1 MGNENVIP
9 FPAVINP
16 MALMQM
22 PRVTT
27 DLLDKGLI
35 DLDSYKLITD
45 AMAADI
51 TFLHSV
57 ANDFFTEQFD
67 ADDMVYIA
75 GLLHYMAQMVAG
87 QSKDPE
93 SGNATD
99 LEIDLRRAE
108 LKLQRLAGRLAAMR
122 ETAQPC

>member
-1 MGNENVIP
+1 MGNENIIP

-16 MALMQM
+16 MTLMQM

-27 DLLDKGLI
+27 DLLSRGLI
-35 DLDSYKLITD
+35 NLDSYKLITD
-45 AMAADI
+45 AMTADI

-67 ADDMVYIA
+67 ADALAGIA
-75 GLLHYMAQMVAG
+75 GLLRELAETAG
-87 QSKDPE
+87 Q
-93 SGNATD
+93 GNP
-99 LEIDLRRAE
+99 LEGELNRASLRLA
-108 LKLQRLAGRLAAMR
+108 RLAGRLAAMR

>member
-27 DLLDKGLI
+27 DLLGKGLI
-35 DLDSYKLITD
+35 DLDSYKRITD
-45 AMAADI
+45 AMATDI
-51 TFLHSV
+51 AFLHSV

-67 ADDMVYIA
+67 ADALAGIA
-75 GLLHYMAQMVAG
+75 GLLRELAETAG
-87 QSKDPE
+87 HENP
-93 SGNATD
+93 
-99 LEIDLRRAE
+99 LEDELSRASLRLA
-108 LKLQRLAGRLAAMR
+108 RLAGRLAAMR